1 MSAVYEAIRTHLV
14 EEAAHP
20 PLDDPEAWERAL
32 ADGGYGYFSE
42 FDIAD
47 VLEEHADELEV
58 LDALAAGA

>member
-1 MSAVYEAIRTHLV
+1 MSAVYEAIRTYLV
-14 EEAAHP
+14 EEAVHP

-47 VLEEHADELEV
+47 VLEEHTDELET
-58 LDALAAGA
+58 LA